1 MKKIII
7 LLQLAIIVIC
17 ISCKKNQV
25 ADKLDGLSIPNETS
39 NSLSAGA
46 NQYLGVTCGF
56 QYSSQLTGPLNT
68 NQQNVSLYNPD
79 PNNPNATWDS
89 WVEQLA
95 QAGVDFVCPNLTGS
109 QPNTGGSPT
118 KIAPMVAAIN
128 ARGLTTTL
136 KLAAFDD
143 NAASWCAQWN
153 LANGR
158 GYGYAQK
165 FDMAD
170 HNNWK
175 YIYDWNYKLFFQTVP
190 DANRFKINGRPVIII
205 WTGNTNTF
213 VTNMQGN
220 ASQALTYVRQ
230 QCQADFGFNPYII
243 LSGDFFTN
251 DTTCGNPGIA
261 DGKENWFTPPNN
273 SFSLA
278 AFNGASTGV
287 AVAQFQHP
295 GVGSYLDPN
304 HGILFDNGLNGTVES
319 GALLTLCEGFTDSE
333 EDAAIYRTRNMD
345 ANGGTL
351 TYAQTGYDYPNQRL
365 NILRKHSHNP
375 FPATLKQEAEG
386 CDYFGGAAGG
396 NGKINFYRNGNIA
409 IAATDDANGGAFHV
423 GWIAANE
430 WLEWESL
437 AFNGSSS
444 IQIRIANPNANM
456 RAHLE
461 IDGVAQ
467 ATKTLPNTGSWSTW
481 TTFDMGSVGSF
492 TNSYHKVRIVFETGN
507 VNFNWLQ
514 VTNGAATS
522 GATFYANANYSG
534 AASQVLPVGTYTLSQ
549 LAARGMPNDWASSLK
564 VSSGRT
570 VIMYA
575 DDNFSGQSW
584 TRTADTPDLGTL
596 SPTANDKVS
605 SVKVQ

>member
-1 MKKIII
+1 MKKFS
-7 LLQLAIIVIC
+7 LLLTLAIIAFC
-17 ISCKKNQV
+17 LGCKRTDFTNPAQ
-25 ADKLDGLSIPNETS
+25 SITTPTEGSTS
-39 NSLSAGA
+39 SLSAGA
-46 NQYLGVTCGF
+46 NQFLGVTCGF

-68 NQQNVSLYNPD
+68 AQQNVSLYNPD
-79 PNNPNATWDS
+79 PSNPNLTWDG

-109 QPNTGGSPT
+109 QPNTNGTPT
-118 KIAPMVAAIN
+118 KIAPMITAIN
-128 ARGLTTTL
+128 ARGLTNTL

-153 LANGR
+153 QANGR

-170 HNNWK
+170 HANWK
-175 YIYDWNYKLFFQTVP
+175 YIYDYNYKIFFQTVP

-220 ASQALTYVRQ
+220 ASLALTYVRQ
-230 QCQADFGFNPYII
+230 SCQTDFGFNPYII

-273 SFSLA
+273 SFTLTS
-278 AFNGASTGV
+278 FNSASTGV
-287 AVAQFQHP
+287 AVAQFQQP
-295 GVGSYLDPN
+295 GSGAYLDPN
-304 HGILFDNGLNGTVES
+304 HGTLFDNGLVGTVES

-333 EDAAIYRTRNMD
+333 ENAAMYRVRNLD
-345 ANGGTL
+345 ANGTAL

-375 FPATLKQEAEG
+375 FPATLKLEAEG

-396 NGKINFYRNGNIA
+396 NGKTNYYRNGNIA
-409 IAATDDANGGAFHV
+409 IAPTDDPNGGSFHI
-423 GWIAANE
+423 GWIANNE
-430 WLEWESL
+430 WMEWESL
-437 AFNGSSS
+437 PFNGTSS

-456 RAHLE
+456 HAHLE

-514 VTNGAATS
+514 VTNGTAS
-522 GATFYANANYSG
+522 GVTFYQNANYG
-534 AASQVLPVGTYTLSQ
+534 GTASQVLPVGTYTLSQ
-549 LAARGMPNDWASSLK
+549 LAAKGVPNDWASS
-564 VSSGRT
+564 VRVPAGRT
-570 VIMYA
+570 LIMYS
-575 DDNFSGQSW
+575 DDNFMGTSW
-584 TRTADTPDLGTL
+584 TRTSDTPDFSTL
-596 SPTANDKVS
+596 SPTADNVVS